1 MTLEAAV
8 ISTFRDFS
16 LKKRREVFDC
26 MEVLLVREEQSV
38 FNGAP
43 AIAQAS
49 QRSLLKNPE

>member
-26 MEVLLVREEQSV
+26 MEVLLVREEQPV

-43 AIAQAS
+43 AIA
-49 QRSLLKNPE
+49 